1 MMSKLPDLTVKHR
14 KIDNRDSTRWN
25 LTPLIY
31 IGGTEIRSTRA
42 SFLDELSLLPLKSK
56 TFIGIVEQ
64 CKSHAEE
71 KLNTGASQQTIVHQL
86 KCLKSLVGYAEAH
99 LKQMNSV
106 KSIRQTLFAYAE
118 YQFTRTTLKQIKPN
132 SAYYAIGLCALF
144 LNGAFED
151 LQFEI
156 NQTRLKKGKK
166 SRRAL
171 VRNAE
176 KVKLSDLAKIAN
188 FCFELTQNFEPTL
201 LKSGSLP
208 IVVSVNKQEV
218 NLTSAGG
225 RKCPALVDRD
235 FTQTS
240 AYHAFNTRVI
250 AEVMI
255 FLAMSLQNQAPTY
268 LLKRVKFDYK
278 PLGEK
283 YQVRE
288 FKARRGG
295 EVLFIIPK
303 PYRPNFERYLEFLD
317 SYAPNS
323 EWLFPNL
330 VKGKGFRK
338 RTDVEAGQLAR
349 LCKRYNVPW
358 VAPGNFR
365 SIGENLLMRMA
376 SDAKTA
382 ADYAGHAVATFRQS
396 YEFPS
401 LQRAMIQIGRFW
413 DENDPLTHGKPTVSL
428 FNSPCNGVPTPI
440 DDATNKL
447 PKPDCINPTGC
458 IGCVNFR
465 DDDSLDYMWNLH
477 SFRYLEIIASSSHRT
492 KETKAANIAIDWVNL
507 KINWFMTSKSAER
520 REWVEEAQMRIEEG
534 EYHPNWSRKIYK
546 FEG

>member
-1 MMSKLPDLTVKHR
+1 MMFNVPDLTVKHR
-14 KIDNRDSTRWN
+14 KIDNPESTIWN
-25 LTPLIY
+25 LTPWIH
-31 IGGTEIRSTRA
+31 IGGTKINGGRA
-42 SFLDELSLLPLKSK
+42 RLLDELSLLPLKSEA
-56 TFIGIVEQ
+56 FISIVER
-64 CKSHAEE
+64 CKCHAEGG
-71 KLNTGASQQTIVHQL
+71 LDSGASQKTIHNKLNFL
-86 KCLKSLVGYAEAH
+86 KTFVGYTDEH
-99 LKQMNSV
+99 REQFDSV
-106 KSIRQTLFAYAE
+106 ESIRQMLFAYAE
-118 YQFTRTTLKQIKPN
+118 YQFTRVALKQIKLN
-132 SAYYAIGLCALF
+132 SAYSSVAFCASF
-144 LNGAFED
+144 LNGAFEGLKFD
-151 LQFEI
+151 I
-156 NQTRLKKGKK
+156 NQTRLKREKK

-171 VRNAE
+171 SRNAE
-176 KVKLSDLAKIAN
+176 KVKLSDSVKLAN
-188 FCFELTQNFEPTL
+188 FCYELTQNFQPASLT
-201 LKSGSLP
+201 SGSLP
-208 IVVSVNKQEV
+208 ILVTVNKQGV
-218 NLTSAGG
+218 NLTAHGG
-225 RKCPALVDRD
+225 RKRNIKVDKD

-250 AEVMI
+250 AELMI
-255 FLAMSLQNQAPTY
+255 FIAMTLQNQAPTY

-295 EVLFIIPK
+295 EVLFTIPR
-303 PYRPNFERYLEFLD
+303 PYRPYFESYLTFLD
-317 SYAPNS
+317 SYAPDS
-323 EWLFPNL
+323 HWLFPQL
-330 VKGKGFRK
+330 MKGKGFRK
-338 RTDVEAGQLAR
+338 RTDTDTSKLSR
-349 LCKRYNVPW
+349 LCERYNVPW
-358 VAPGNFR
+358 MAPSNFR

-382 ADYAGHAVATFRQS
+382 ADYAGHAVATFKQS

-428 FNSPCNGVPTPI
+428 FNSPCNGIPTAI

-465 DDDSLDYMWNLH
+465 DDDSLDYVWNLH

-507 KINWFMTSKSAER
+507 KINWYKTSESAER

-534 EYHPNWSRKIYK
+534 EYHPNWSRKIHK